1 MVENLEGELS
11 WDPEDSGGTVV
22 RKEQVEKVWTT
33 VFTPHPPPFLGASKK
48 VVGLRCTSHTMSNNI
63 FEQC

>member
-33 VFTPHPPPFLGASKK
+33 VFTPPPLSWCLKK
-48 VVGLRCTSHTMSNNI
+48 VSRIKMHLTHNV
-63 FEQC
+63 